1 MIGTDYKS
9 SSAGPRRITLLIDM
23 KKNIQLFII
32 CIIVCSS
39 VACQSRIYE
48 LQLPN
53 KNPVE
58 FVYKIQKD
66 SLYYLLTN
74 KHRFLG
80 MDVFTIKNKRIIPP
94 ESSSLY
100 ILPENSKDVYFQS
113 FGIHNKSKI
122 FCNKQNEF
130 CDYWV
135 SYYLHLD
142 SITVHST
149 KVTVTT
155 IKSEIVIGQKLLPS
169 PPHFVRD
176 NKTITVE
183 PSTIEEYLIL
193 LEIGKMTGE
202 NNMPKLI
209 LPDSTNKSILKID

>member
-1 MIGTDYKS
+1 MEYKS
-9 SSAGPRRITLLIDM
+9 LSAWLRRISLLIDM
-23 KKNIQLFII
+23 KKYIQLFFI
-32 CIIVCSS
+32 CTIVCSS
-39 VACQSRIYE
+39 VACQSRIYK
-48 LQLPN
+48 LQLRN
-53 KNPVE
+53 NNPVE

-66 SLYYLLTN
+66 SLYNLLTN
-74 KHRFLG
+74 KHSFLG
-80 MDVFTIKNKRIIPP
+80 MDVFTIQNKRIIPP
-94 ESSSLY
+94 EISSLY

-122 FCNKQNEF
+122 YCNKQNEF
-130 CDYWV
+130 CDYWD

-142 SITVHST
+142 AITVHST

-155 IKSEIVIGQKLLPS
+155 IKSEIIIGQKLLPS

-209 LPDSTNKSILKID
+209 LPDSKNKSILKID